1 MHYYGFHPAKFNHET
16 KHLDDM
22 QELVYRRLI
31 DEYMT
36 SEQPL
41 TTDFDKLAWRM
52 RCKTDEMKQALQ
64 IVLDEFFVIKKL
76 KATGDKEP
84 MYHHERMDKD
94 LKGYKFRNGNTN
106 QTTSQ
111 LQTSTNAT
119 TNEVQTDTSD
129 NTNKN
134 ATDIKKAFLINSLKN
149 QGVKANTRMKISELQ
164 ALFDEHCKQTT
175 NEVQTDT
182 NTNTNQVQTGTND
195 TNAILP
201 TQNHNQEPVTKNQ
214 NKNKYQSEVLEVFE
228 FWKSVFEKSEK
239 AILSDK
245 RKTKIIE
252 RLKDGYTVEQI
263 KQAIY
268 NCSKSEFHV
277 LNNYTD
283 LELICRNIEK
293 LDYYLGLTEQ
303 IRANQTGN
311 SVENQP
317 VTPKLDPSQA
327 ILCNGL
333 LKPLFPN
340 MNQAQ
345 SWQFVNQNRQP
356 YEGLDETYDRLMSDV
371 DWQNFDYSKV
381 AV

>member
-1 MHYYGFHPAKFNHET
+1 MVIQT
-16 KHLDDM
+16 KL
-22 QELVYRRLI
+22 QANY
-31 DEYMT
+31 
-36 SEQPL
+36 
-41 TTDFDKLAWRM
+41 
-52 RCKTDEMKQALQ
+52 KQ
-64 IVLDEFFVIKKL
+64 
-76 KATGDKEP
+76 
-84 MYHHERMDKD
+84 
-94 LKGYKFRNGNTN
+94 
-106 QTTSQ
+106 
-111 LQTSTNAT
+111 
-119 TNEVQTDTSD
+119 VQTDTSD

-149 QGVKANTRMKISELQ
+149 QLVKANTRMKISELQ

-201 TQNHNQEPVTKNQ
+201 TQNHNQEQEPVTK
-214 NKNKYQSEVLEVFE
+214 NKNKYQSEVFE
-228 FWKSVFEKSEK
+228 FWKSIFEKAEDTKLSNTRK
-239 AILSDK
+239 A
-245 RKTKIIE
+245 KITA
-252 RLKDGYTVEQI
+252 RLKDGYSVEQI

-268 NCSKSEFHV
+268 NCSKNEFNV
-277 LNNYTD
+277 LNNHTD

-293 LDYYLGLTEQ
+293 LDYFLGLTEK
-303 IRANQTGN
+303 IKANQTGN

-317 VTPKLDPSQA
+317 VTPKLDPAQA

-345 SWQFVNQNRQP
+345 SWQFVNHNRQP
-356 YEGLDETYDRLMSDV
+356 YEGLDETHDRLMNDI